1 MWGHRIGTRLLGEI
15 IHFARETARLEI
27 LSLEVRCGNARAILP
42 YRKYGFESIGRFNG
56 FMKIDGRY
64 IDLELM
70 RLQL

>member
-1 MWGHRIGTRLLGEI
+1 MRCDNAHVI
-15 IHFARETARLEI
+15 
-27 LSLEVRCGNARAILP
+27 SL

-56 FMKIDGRY
+56 FMKTDGRY